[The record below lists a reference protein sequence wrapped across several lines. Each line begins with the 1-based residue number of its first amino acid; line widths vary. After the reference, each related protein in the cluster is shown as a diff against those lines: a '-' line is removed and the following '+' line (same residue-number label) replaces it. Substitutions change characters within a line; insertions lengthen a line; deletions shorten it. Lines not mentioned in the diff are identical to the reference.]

1 MRGGT
6 RKRGK
11 TWSYYFD
18 TAQVGGKRKKVEKGG
33 FRTKKDAESALA
45 KAIAEYDNSGQ
56 VFKPSEISVSDYLDF
71 WYKNYCIPNMA
82 ENTLS
87 DYKNKI
93 DNHLKPKFGVYRLN
107 ALQAATIQEFIN
119 KLKLD
124 GYSKSSIKG
133 ILSTLSV
140 AIDYAIEPLQ
150 YIKDNPCRYIKVG
163 SVPHPP
169 RERIILSDEE
179 FKRITERF
187 PKGSRFYIPL
197 MIGWNCGLRISECL
211 GLTWEH
217 IDFENRTVHIDHQT
231 VRRSA
236 NKKTFWALREPKYNS
251 KRKIKFGETL
261 CKILRDEKKRQL
273 ENELKYGEFY
283 TIHYLSD
290 FTDEKGAIRQRIVS
304 TQKGLMPEV
313 TRFNLICVDENGEM
327 TTSDSFKYC
336 SRVIHHE
343 LGISFDYHS
352 LRHTHATRLI
362 EVGAN
367 VKAVQERLGHKN
379 IATTM
384 NIYVHNTDSMA
395 QDAADLFEVAV
406 NGLPP
411 KK

>member
-1 MRGGT
+1 MKGGT

-18 TAQVGGKRKKVEKGG
+18 AAQVGGQRKKIEKGG
-33 FRTKKDAESALA
+33 FRTKKEAETALA
-45 KAIAEYDNSGQ
+45 KALTEYDNSGQ

-82 ENTLS
+82 ENTLL

-93 DNHLKPKFGVYRLN
+93 DNHLKPNFGIYRLN
-107 ALQAATIQEFIN
+107 ALQAATIQEFVN
-119 KLKLD
+119 KLKRS
-124 GYSKSSIKG
+124 GYAKSSIKG

-140 AIDYAIEPLQ
+140 AMDYAIEPLQ

-163 SVPHPP
+163 TVVKPP
-169 RERIILSDEE
+169 RERIVLTDEE
-179 FKRITERF
+179 FKRIIERF
-187 PKGSRFYIPL
+187 PEGSRFYTML

-211 GLTWEH
+211 ALTWDH
-217 IDFENRTVHIDHQT
+217 IDFENRTLYVEHQT
-231 VRRSA
+231 VRRSV
-236 NKKTFWALREPKYNS
+236 NKNTFWALRDPKYNS

-261 CKILRDEKKRQL
+261 YKALKAEKKRQQ

-283 TIHYLSD
+283 TIHYLVD
-290 FTDEKGAIRQRIVS
+290 FNDEKGATRQRIVS
-304 TQKGLMPEV
+304 AQKGQAPGV
-313 TRFNLICVDENGEM
+313 NRFPLVCIDENGEM

-343 LGISFDYHS
+343 LGLTFDYHS

-362 EVGAN
+362 EARAN

-379 IATTM
+379 ITTTM
-384 NIYVHNTDSMA
+384 NIYVHNTDTMA
-395 QDAADLFEVAV
+395 QDAADLFEQAV

-411 KK
+411 K

>member
-1 MRGGT
+1 MKGGT

-18 TAQVGGKRKKVEKGG
+18 AAPVGGQRKKIEKGG
-33 FRTKKDAESALA
+33 FRTKKEAESALA

-56 VFKPSEISVSDYLDF
+56 VFTSSDISVSDYLDF

-82 ENTLS
+82 ENTLL

-93 DNHLKPKFGVYRLN
+93 DNHLKPNFGIYRLN
-107 ALQAATIQEFIN
+107 SLQAAAIQEFVN
-119 KLKLD
+119 KLKRS
-124 GYSKSSIKG
+124 GYAKSSVKG

-140 AIDYAIEPLQ
+140 AMDYAIEPLQ

-163 SVPHPP
+163 TVVKPP
-169 RERIILSDEE
+169 RERIVLTDEE
-179 FKRITERF
+179 FKRIIERF
-187 PKGSRFYIPL
+187 PEGSRFHIML

-211 GLTWEH
+211 ALTWDH
-217 IDFENRTVHIDHQT
+217 IDFENRTLYVEHQT

-236 NKKTFWALREPKYNS
+236 NKNTFWALRDPKYDS

-261 CKILRDEKKRQL
+261 YKVLKAEKKRQQ

-283 TIHYLSD
+283 TIHYLVD
-290 FTDEKGAIRQRIVS
+290 FNDEKGATRQRIVS
-304 TQKGLMPEV
+304 AQKGQASGMN
-313 TRFNLICVDENGEM
+313 RFSLICVDENGEM

-343 LGISFDYHS
+343 MGLTFDYHS

-362 EVGAN
+362 EAGAN

-379 IATTM
+379 ITTTM
-384 NIYVHNTDSMA
+384 NIYVHNTDTMA
-395 QDAADLFEVAV
+395 QDAADLFEQAV

-411 KK
+411 R

>member
-1 MRGGT
+1 MKGGT

-18 TAQVGGKRKKVEKGG
+18 AAQVGGNRKKIEKGG
-33 FRTKKDAESALA
+33 FRTKKEAETALA
-45 KAIAEYDNSGQ
+45 KALTEYDNSGQ
-56 VFKPSEISVSDYLDF
+56 VFKPTGISVSDYLDF

-82 ENTLS
+82 ENTLL

-93 DNHLKPKFGVYRLN
+93 DNHLKPNFGIYRLN
-107 ALQAATIQEFIN
+107 SLQAATIQEYVN

-140 AIDYAIEPLQ
+140 AMDYAIEPLQ

-163 SVPHPP
+163 SVAKPP
-169 RERIILSDEE
+169 RERVVLSEE
-179 FKRITERF
+179 AFKQITERF
-187 PKGSRFYIPL
+187 SAGSRFYVPL

-211 GLTWEH
+211 GLTWDH
-217 IDFENRTVHIDHQT
+217 IDFENRLLSVDHQT
-231 VRRSA
+231 VRRSVG
-236 NKKTFWALREPKYNS
+236 KKTFWALREPKYNS

-261 CKILRDEKKRQL
+261 YKVLKAEKKRQQ

-283 TIHYLSD
+283 TIHYLAD
-290 FTDEKGAIRQRIVS
+290 FTDEKGATRQRIVS
-304 TQKGLMPEV
+304 GQKGQLQGV
-313 TRFNLICVDENGEM
+313 NRFPLICVDENGEM

-343 LGISFDYHS
+343 LGLAFDYHS

-362 EVGAN
+362 EAGAN

-379 IATTM
+379 ITTTM
-384 NIYVHNTDSMA
+384 NVYVHNTDTMA

-411 KK
+411 K